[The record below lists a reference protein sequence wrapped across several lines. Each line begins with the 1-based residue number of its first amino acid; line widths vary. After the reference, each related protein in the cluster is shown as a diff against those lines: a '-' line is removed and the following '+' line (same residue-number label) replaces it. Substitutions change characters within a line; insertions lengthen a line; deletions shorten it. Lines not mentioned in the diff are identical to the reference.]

1 VTRSVNVI
9 RKRIATRPRLAPA
22 LFCLLSLLCVN
33 GGCGSANRVDS
44 FAWIDGSGYPYV
56 KSSTLSVRWSFQM
69 TPEFSGV
76 YLPVENAAPVLDLD
90 KERIFT
96 GSSTGTL
103 WALSKDA
110 KKLYKYSVGSP
121 IEASPAVDSQT
132 DQLYV
137 GTLGA
142 ELHALRA
149 SDGSVRWRVKVP
161 GPIRQTPLLLKDA
174 VYVGTENDT
183 VTAFARSNG
192 EVLWRYRREEPSGL
206 TVGGHAGIAFI
217 DNKLL
222 TAFTDGLVVALD
234 PGDGH
239 VLWEHDTSLDVEDKG
254 AEQPRLVDVDTT
266 PVLIDGLVYVASF
279 SGGLYA
285 LSPTSG
291 NEMWRDAD
299 LTGITATAGA
309 DHFLVLSSAE
319 KGVLCMDVETHQ
331 LLWQYEIKRG
341 AAGQPTI
348 ADQRV
353 FVGESAG
360 GFLALSL
367 QTGQEI
373 ARIEFGF
380 GFSSTASV
388 KQGHGFVISNG
399 GTLLAFNY

>member
-1 VTRSVNVI
+1 VTISVNVV
-9 RKRIATRPRLAPA
+9 RNSIATNTRLVLA
-22 LFCLLSLLCVN
+22 LFCLLPLFYLNS
-33 GGCGSANRVDS
+33 GCGSASHVDN
-44 FAWIDGSGYPYV
+44 FTWVDGSGYPYV
-56 KSSTLSVRWSFQM
+56 KSSTLSVRWSLQM

-76 YLPVENAAPVLDLD
+76 YLPVENAAPALDLE

-110 KKLYKYSVGSP
+110 RKLYKYSVNSP
-121 IEASPAVDSQT
+121 IEASPAIDSET
-132 DQLYV
+132 DQLYL

-149 SDGSVRWRVKVP
+149 SNGSVRWRVNVP

-192 EVLWRYRREEPSGL
+192 EVLWRYRRDETSGL
-206 TVGGHAGIAFI
+206 SVAGHAGIAYI
-217 DNKLL
+217 DNKLI

-254 AEQPRLVDVDTT
+254 AEQLRLIDVDTT
-266 PVLIDGLVYVASF
+266 PVLINGLVYVASF

-285 LSPTSG
+285 LSPSSG

-299 LTGITATAGA
+299 LTGVTATAGS
-309 DHFLVLSSAE
+309 DRFLVLSSAE
-319 KGVLCMDVETHQ
+319 KGVLCVDVETHQ

-348 ADQRV
+348 ADQKV
-353 FVGESAG
+353 FVGESEG
-360 GFLALSL
+360 SFLALSL

-380 GFSSTASV
+380 GFSATASV
-388 KQGHGFVISNG
+388 KHGRGFVMSNG